1 MRVIALIFIFYANA
15 LFAQGSIKATNGS
28 GAILRTLDRIS
39 GQVKDYQL
47 ENGEIFEWGNMSVLM
62 RECRY
67 PSNSID
73 NDAFAFLTVS
83 GKVTERIIFDG
94 WMIAS
99 SPALSALEHP
109 RYDVWVLKCLPYLKG
124 NFMYQSTF

>member
-1 MRVIALIFIFYANA
+1 MRALILIFIFSANE

-39 GQVKDYQL
+39 GQVKDFQL
-47 ENGEIFEWGNMSVLM
+47 ENGDIFVRGNMSVLM

-67 PSNSID
+67 PSSSID
-73 NDAFAFLTVS
+73 NDAFAFLTIS
-83 GKVTERIIFDG
+83 GKISEKIIFEG